1 MLTRKMIPLFILN
14 LFLWSCVPDDLNEQ
28 AGRQFGDQH
37 FKSAIALVELHKT
50 RFGEYP
56 ASLDSLKFLGSWDKM
71 VFKSVDYERLDT
83 GYALDIKEGWMGEKP
98 KLEYPPEFFTG
109 LGLRKSNIIK

>member
-1 MLTRKMIPLFILN
+1 MISAIPIM
-14 LFLWSCVPDDLNEQ
+14 LFLLSCVPDELNEQ

-56 ASLDSLKFLGSWDKM
+56 ASLDSLRFLGSWDNM
-71 VFKSVDYERLDT
+71 FFHSVEYERLDS
-83 GYALDIKEGWMGEKP
+83 GYALNIKEVWMGKMP
-98 KLEYPPEFFTG
+98 GLDYPPEFFEG
-109 LGLRKSNIIK
+109 LGLRKSNILK